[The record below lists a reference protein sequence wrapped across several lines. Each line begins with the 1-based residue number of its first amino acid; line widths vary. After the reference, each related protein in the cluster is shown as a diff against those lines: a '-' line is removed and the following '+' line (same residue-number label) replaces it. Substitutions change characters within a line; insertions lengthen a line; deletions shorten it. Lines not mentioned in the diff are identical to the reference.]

1 MIITIGSKVKDG
13 EGNTYT
19 LTEELGHG
27 SYGSVYKLVKDKGTE
42 NEEVLDAYIKL
53 NVKRINQCMQ

>member
-13 EGNTYT
+13 ERNTYT

-27 SYGSVYKLVKDKGTE
+27 SYGSVYNLVKDKGTE
-42 NEEVLDAYIKL
+42 NEEVSAL
-53 NVKRINQCMQ
+53 INQCMQ